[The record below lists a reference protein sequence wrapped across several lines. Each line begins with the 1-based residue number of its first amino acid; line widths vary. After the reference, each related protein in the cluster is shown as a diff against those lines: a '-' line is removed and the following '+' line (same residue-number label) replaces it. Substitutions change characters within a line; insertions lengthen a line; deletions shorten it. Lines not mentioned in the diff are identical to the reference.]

1 MKGAIRVLF
10 VGAAAGVAAGQVMD
24 RATTW
29 FYERQ
34 SDASRQREN
43 ELLPEGAPMA
53 SARKLAGLI
62 GAEPTDDQTGQ
73 LAAAMHRSLGQ
84 LYGVAAAA
92 LTRRGVPPVTAGVAT
107 GLGGF
112 LLILLLN
119 GAWAVVYSGFL
130 QLIAMKT
137 RNGAATQSGSLVFFP
152 LLFLTPNFVPRDML
166 TRPMEIAASCNPV
179 TYVMEAMRALIL
191 STDDW
196 GRVGL
201 GFAVVGALCALM
213 LALNVRAI
221 RNYD

>member
-92 LTRRGVPPVTAGVAT
+92 LTRRGVPPVAAGVAT

-112 LLILLLN
+112 LLVDELAN
-119 GAWAVVYSGFL
+119 GL
-130 QLIAMKT
+130 
-137 RNGAATQSGSLVFFP
+137 FF
-152 LLFLTPNFVPRDML
+152 TPP
-166 TRPMEIAASCNPV
+166 PQAYPV
-179 TYVMEAMRALIL
+179 ESHLR
-191 STDDW
+191 
-196 GRVGL
+196 G
-201 GFAVVGALCALM
+201 VVGHLTFGATTGVL
-213 LALNVRAI
+213 LALAR
-221 RNYD
+221 RLGLL

>member
-92 LTRRGVPPVTAGVAT
+92 LTRRGVPPVAAGVAT
-107 GLGGF
+107 GVGGF
-112 LLILLLN
+112 LLVDELANSLFFTPPPQAYPVESHLR
-119 GAWAVVYSGFL
+119 GAVGHL
-130 QLIAMKT
+130 TL
-137 RNGAATQSGSLVFFP
+137 GLV
-152 LLFLTPNFVPRDML
+152 T
-166 TRPMEIAASCNPV
+166 
-179 TYVMEAMRALIL
+179 
-191 STDDW
+191 
-196 GRVGL
+196 
-201 GFAVVGALCALM
+201 GAL
-213 LALNVRAI
+213 LAVARRLRLL
-221 RNYD
+221 

>member
-1 MKGAIRVLF
+1 VKGAIRVLF

-92 LTRRGVPPVTAGVAT
+92 LTRRGVPPVAAGVAT
-107 GLGGF
+107 GVGGF
-112 LLILLLN
+112 LLVDELAN
-119 GAWAVVYSGFL
+119 GLFFTPPPQAYPVESHLRGLVGHLTF
-130 QLIAMKT
+130 
-137 RNGAATQSGSLVFFP
+137 GAATGI
-152 LLFLTPNFVPRDML
+152 LLSVARRLRL
-166 TRPMEIAASCNPV
+166 
-179 TYVMEAMRALIL
+179 L
-191 STDDW
+191 
-196 GRVGL
+196 
-201 GFAVVGALCALM
+201 
-213 LALNVRAI
+213 
-221 RNYD
+221 

>member
-92 LTRRGVPPVTAGVAT
+92 LTRRGVPPVAAGVAI
-107 GLGGF
+107 GVGGF
-112 LLILLLN
+112 LLVDELAN
-119 GAWAVVYSGFL
+119 GLFFTPPPQAYPVESHLRGLVGHLTF
-130 QLIAMKT
+130 
-137 RNGAATQSGSLVFFP
+137 GAATGV
-152 LLFLTPNFVPRDML
+152 LLSVARRLRL
-166 TRPMEIAASCNPV
+166 
-179 TYVMEAMRALIL
+179 L
-191 STDDW
+191 
-196 GRVGL
+196 
-201 GFAVVGALCALM
+201 
-213 LALNVRAI
+213 
-221 RNYD
+221 

>member
-92 LTRRGVPPVTAGVAT
+92 LTRRGVPPVAAGVAT

-112 LLILLLN
+112 LLVDELANALFFTPPPQAYPPESHLRGLVGHLTF
-119 GAWAVVYSGFL
+119 GA
-130 QLIAMKT
+130 T
-137 RNGAATQSGSLVFFP
+137 T
-152 LLFLTPNFVPRDML
+152 
-166 TRPMEIAASCNPV
+166 
-179 TYVMEAMRALIL
+179 
-191 STDDW
+191 
-196 GRVGL
+196 
-201 GFAVVGALCALM
+201 GAL
-213 LALNVRAI
+213 LAVARRLRLL
-221 RNYD
+221 